1 MTVREF
7 FEEVSRCTD
16 EQRAAELLGEAVNII
31 KNCVTEYRKQ
41 NDIINSYKEQVNS
54 LENELEQCKR
64 LDCLITRLESSAERL
79 EKIDK
84 PAPKKKKSDAP
95 EKPQKH
101 KYGEYKHVLLTGEQY
116 SRLVKD
122 FGAKTADQYIKEV
135 DEYCQQ
141 YGKSYNDYNLTIRNF
156 IRRNNGQVEEAEKH
170 SYDIDKILE
179 YSKNNLPKL

>member
-54 LENELEQCKR
+54 LENEIEQLVTLSK
-64 LDCLITRLESSAERL
+64 LAERLESSAERL

-84 PAPKKKKSDAP
+84 PAPKRKKSDDS

-122 FGAKTADQYIKEV
+122 FGARIADRYIKEV

-156 IRRNNGQVEEAEKH
+156 IRKNNGCRDEA
-170 SYDIDKILE
+170 DKPSFDVDKLLE

>member
-7 FEEVSRCTD
+7 FGEVSRCTD
-16 EQRAAELLGEAVNII
+16 ERQAAKLLGEAVAII
-31 KNCVTEYRKQ
+31 KNCVAEYRRQ
-41 NDIINSYKEQVNS
+41 NTVIDSYKEQVS
-54 LENELEQCKR
+54 ALEKELEQLRQLER
-64 LDCLITRLESSAERL
+64 LDALITRLER
-79 EKIDK
+79 IDK
-84 PAPKKKKSDAP
+84 PPPKKKKADEP

-101 KYGEYKHVLLTGEQY
+101 RYGEYKHVLLTGEQY

-122 FGAKTADQYIKEV
+122 FGARIADKYIKEV

-156 IRRNNGQVEEAEKH
+156 IRRNNGQVDEADKP
-170 SYDIDKILE
+170 SFDVDKILE